1 MYNSQVGR
9 QSTPLNFTRATTLAN
24 NTIAKR
30 PQTLKLDTKL
40 FDHPVES
47 ENLDVSAMSPGEK
60 PQDYE
65 ETENMQ
71 EQNEV
76 TD

>member
-1 MYNSQVGR
+1 M
-9 QSTPLNFTRATTLAN
+9 P
-24 NTIAKR
+24 KR

-40 FDHPVES
+40 FEHPVES

-60 PQDYE
+60 AQDYE